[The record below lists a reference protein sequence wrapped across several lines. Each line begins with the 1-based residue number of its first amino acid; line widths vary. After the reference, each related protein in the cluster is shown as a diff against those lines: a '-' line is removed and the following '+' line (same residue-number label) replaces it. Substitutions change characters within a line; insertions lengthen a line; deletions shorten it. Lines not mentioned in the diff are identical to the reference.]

1 MPAASFKQMHSSVR
15 RRKKIINSDSRT
27 PLITE
32 KELLTTIPSSISYS
46 TQSHYDFFNHG
57 KSRFPSKV
65 FHWENFIEMVKNHSI
80 DNILKKYEKPNI
92 PLAHAPISTKEEL
105 NQVIELQIVRALTSK
120 LNHDDLELSK
130 STNNSLIDWNVLNES
145 DQIIASVASRTHRVL
160 RTNNDHDVID
170 AYQHNTG
177 DFADN
182 INEVYDYMCEL
193 GLKYSVLTTYEFNW
207 FIKRS
212 EDDSSILLISK
223 CQKSDSNNPTIL
235 QSWNYLLYLSK
246 NESLLTPYPIIPS
259 NIITTTITTTTT
271 NTNTSSNT
279 DYFIDYSYE
288 RFPYSTSASSSIETF
303 NIPSTSSINYGKRPI
318 TSTNDD
324 DDDSDFKK
332 FRHDDDNLSYIT
344 VDFLNWNNLK
354 LKNEIINDIYLAEY
368 DGHHLALKF
377 TEVND
382 KKRFDLEKEARIY
395 KRLSVIQG
403 VYIPRLKYNG
413 ITLKGEKYV
422 LATDH
427 IIQTSRLSR
436 IHKEAALTTIKAIHS
451 LGIIQNDIQESNFIV
466 GRNHNN
472 DNVNDERV
480 FIIDFRL
487 SKDFKEEQ
495 RVQLSSYHI
504 YMEKE
509 KEKVEEL
516 FNLLPN

>member
-1 MPAASFKQMHSSVR
+1 MPAASFKQMNASVVR

-80 DNILKKYEKPNI
+80 DNVLKKYEKPTI
-92 PLAHAPISTKEEL
+92 PLGHAPISTKEEL
-105 NQVIELQIVRALTSK
+105 NQVIELQIIRSLTSK
-120 LNHDDLELSK
+120 LNHDDLELCK
-130 STNNSLIDWNVLNES
+130 FTNNSLIDWKVINDES
-145 DQIIASVASRTHRVL
+145 DQIIASVASRTQRVL
-160 RTNNDHDVID
+160 RTNDDHDVID

-182 INEVYDYMCEL
+182 INEVYDFMCEL

-207 FIKRS
+207 FIKRAD
-212 EDDSSILLISK
+212 DDSTILLISN

-246 NESLLTPYPIIPS
+246 NESLLTPCPIIPS
-259 NIITTTITTTTT
+259 NIITTTTTT
-271 NTNTSSNT
+271 NSSSNT

-288 RFPYSTSASSSIETF
+288 RFPYSTSTSSIETF
-303 NIPSTSSINYGKRPI
+303 NLPSTSSINYGKRPI
-318 TSTNDD
+318 SFSNDD

-332 FRHDDDNLSYIT
+332 FRHDDNFSYIT
-344 VDFLNWNNLK
+344 VDFLNWNNII
-354 LKNEIINDIYLAEY
+354 LKNEIINDIFLAEY
-368 DGHHLALKF
+368 DGHDLALKF

-382 KKRFDLEKEARIY
+382 KRRFDLEKEARIY

-403 VYIPRLKYNG
+403 VYIPRVKYNG

-422 LATDH
+422 LATEH
-427 IIQTSRLSR
+427 IIQTSRLSQ

-451 LGIIQNDIQESNFIV
+451 LGIIQNDIRESNFIV

-509 KEKVEEL
+509 KEKVEEI

>member
-1 MPAASFKQMHSSVR
+1 MPAASFKQMNASVTR

-57 KSRFPSKV
+57 KSRCPSKV

-80 DNILKKYEKPNI
+80 DNVLKKYEKPSI

-105 NQVIELQIVRALTSK
+105 IQVIDLQIVRALTSK
-120 LNHDDLELSK
+120 LNHDDLELCK
-130 STNNSLIDWNVLNES
+130 PTNNSLIDWKVINES
-145 DQIIASVASRTHRVL
+145 DQVIASVASRTRRVL

-193 GLKYSVLTTYEFNW
+193 GLKYSVLTTYEFTW

-212 EDDSSILLISK
+212 DDDSSILLISK

-246 NESLLTPYPIIPS
+246 DEPLLTPCPIIPQQ
-259 NIITTTITTTTT
+259 
-271 NTNTSSNT
+271 NTT

-288 RFPYSTSASSSIETF
+288 RFPYTSSSSVEHSVVTH
-303 NIPSTSSINYGKRPI
+303 GKRPI
-318 TSTNDD
+318 SSNEDD
-324 DDDSDFKK
+324 DFEIKK
-332 FRHDDDNLSYIT
+332 LRHDSSNYIA
-344 VDFLNWNNLK
+344 DFIPFNVMNWNDIL

-368 DGHHLALKF
+368 NGQDLNLKF
-377 TEVND
+377 TEGND
-382 KKRFDLEKEARIY
+382 RKRFDLEKEARIY

-403 VYIPRLKYNG
+403 VCIPRMKYNG
-413 ITLKGEKYV
+413 FTLKGEKYV

-427 IIQTSRLSR
+427 IKQTSTLSR
-436 IHKEAALTTIKAIHS
+436 NHKEAALNTIKAIHS
-451 LGIIQNDIQESNFIV
+451 LGIIQNDIRESNFIV
-466 GRNHNN
+466 GRN
-472 DNVNDERV
+472 DNEERV
-480 FIIDFRL
+480 FVIDFRL

-495 RVQLSSYHI
+495 RVQLTSYHI

-516 FNLLPN
+516 FNNLPN